1 MFWQLFVIENRKLIK
16 RPMLWIELGALTV
29 IVTMLFC
36 LLYVA
41 IRQSATQQTPETM
54 AAIKASLSWP
64 QGLQQALGMVA
75 GNGLGGL
82 LVIILVGAVTA
93 QEYTWRTLHLMV
105 SRGVPRTTLL
115 SAKFAAT
122 LMPALLIVLVAL
134 FSGGLVT
141 GLLSLNLNG
150 SLHADQVHWGQLL
163 LAVLRNTYTLLPY
176 AGLAFML
183 AIATH
188 SVAATIGIALA
199 YALLIEGILVSLVLQ
214 FGGAV
219 SKVLVYLP
227 SSLATGLLRLNQ
239 VSLSIGINTDNSMM
253 PKMPWLEPVPAAIGI
268 AVWAL
273 IFFAV
278 ALLIFRRQDLT
289 D

>member
-16 RPMLWIELGALTV
+16 RPMLWIELGALAV

-163 LAVLRNTYTLLPY
+163 LTVLRNTYTLLPY

-253 PKMPWLEPVPAAIGI
+253 PKMPWLEPVPAVIGI

>member
-16 RPMLWIELGALTV
+16 RPMLWIELGALAV

-163 LAVLRNTYTLLPY
+163 LTVLRNTYTLLPY

>member
-16 RPMLWIELGALTV
+16 RPMLWIELGALAV

-183 AIATH
+183 AIASH

>member
-16 RPMLWIELGALTV
+16 RPMLWIELGALAAV
-29 IVTMLFC
+29 VTLLFS

-41 IRQSATQQTPETM
+41 IRQSATQQTPEAM

-82 LVIILVGAVTA
+82 LVIILVGAMTA

-183 AIATH
+183 AIATR

-219 SKVLVYLP
+219 SKALVYLP

-239 VSLSIGINTDNSMM
+239 ASLSMGINTDNSMI

-273 IFFAV
+273 TFFVV